1 MHKLKSEIKEEIEE
15 KIKQSTNKFDINLYH
30 HLNRMITT
38 KLSTQYLEEQDANHK
53 EL

>member
-1 MHKLKSEIKEEIEE
+1 M
-15 KIKQSTNKFDINLYH
+15 KQTTNKFDINLYH

-38 KLSTQYLEEQDANHK
+38 KLSAQYLDEQDANHK